1 MQSIAHLSGLYTV
14 YSFLMLLIIGFDG
27 ATFDLIRPWAAE
39 GHLPNLARLM
49 DQGVTA
55 DLASTLPPVTSP
67 AWPTFMT
74 GVNPGK
80 HGVFDFIQPHGEN
93 FTLVNSTR
101 IRQPTMWQRLSEAGY
116 RVGVLNVPVTY
127 PPQPVNG
134 FMVTDILSPRNATIS
149 YPADLV
155 SRYENEIGPDGQ
167 PLGPYRIAPDVHY
180 KPGNEAEFIDDIY
193 SLINAHGRWA
203 IKLMESE
210 PVDVLMVHFIAM
222 DVAKH
227 ALWRF
232 MDHTHSQYEPSP
244 YEHAIRDGYALVD
257 SYIGQL
263 MDRLPA
269 DSDTIVMSDH
279 GFGPLKNMVNLNMF
293 FLEKG
298 LMHLKPDVSTQL
310 KALAFRHGITPSSAY
325 QWVARLGMQ
334 NVVARVSK
342 KARNDVVGKFLSF
355 DSVDWSRTIA
365 YSMGHVGQVYLNL
378 EGREPHGI
386 VREEDYDRRLQEVIT
401 ALGDLRDED
410 GTPIVTNLEPGHT
423 VYHGPYRDKGP
434 DLHLELDHYAMI
446 ACPLFATEGKVM
458 TNQIRGDSGCHRR
471 EGIFIAQGAGIRQDV
486 TLPEASILDL
496 APTIMHLLGEPVPQ
510 IMDGRVLEEIFTE
523 PSAVVYDDKDGELT
537 QVNEEAGFSADEA
550 DQIEERLRG
559 LGYL

>member
-1 MQSIAHLSGLYTV
+1 
-14 YSFLMLLIIGFDG
+14 MLLIIGFDG
-27 ATFDLIRPWAAE
+27 ATFDLIRPWARE
-39 GHLPNLARLM
+39 GHLPHLARLM
-49 DQGVTA
+49 GEGVSA

-74 GVNPGK
+74 GANPGK

-101 IRQPTMWQRLSEAGY
+101 IRQPTLWQRLSKAGH

-149 YPADLV
+149 YPDDLI
-155 SRYENEIGPDGQ
+155 SRYETQPGPDGR
-167 PLGPYRIAPDVHY
+167 PLGPYRIAPDVQY
-180 KPGNEAEFIDDIY
+180 KPGNEAEFIADIY
-193 SLINAHGRWA
+193 SLIHAHGRWA
-203 IKLMESE
+203 LKLMQAE

-232 MDHTHSQYEPSP
+232 MDHSHPNHVPSP

-257 SYIGQL
+257 DYIGRLMAQL
-263 MDRLPA
+263 PPE
-269 DSDTIVMSDH
+269 SDTIVMSDH
-279 GFGPLKNMVNLNMF
+279 GFGPLKNMVNLNVF
-293 FLEKG
+293 FLQKG
-298 LMHLKPDVSTQL
+298 LMHLKPDVMTQL
-310 KALAFRHGITPSSAY
+310 KSWAFHHGITPATAY
-325 QWVARLGMQ
+325 QAIARVGLQ
-334 NVVARVSK
+334 NTVARVSK
-342 KARNDVVGKFLSF
+342 KARNDLVGKFLSF

-378 EGREPHGI
+378 IGREPHGI
-386 VREEDYDRRLQEVIT
+386 VSEADYDRRLQEVIA
-401 ALGDLRDED
+401 ALGDLRDTD
-410 GTPIVTNLEPGHT
+410 GAPLVTNLVPGHT
-423 VYHGPYRDKGP
+423 AYHGPYMRQGP

-471 EGIFIAQGAGIRQDV
+471 EGIFIAQGPSIRPLGVQ
-486 TLPEASILDL
+486 PEASILDL
-496 APTIMHLLGEPVPQ
+496 APTIMHLLGEPVPRV
-510 IMDGRVLEEIFTE
+510 MDGRVLTEIFAHPEEIAYTG
-523 PSAVVYDDKDGELT
+523 DDGETAEL
-537 QVNEEAGFSADEA
+537 VDETSLGDDDA
-550 DQIEERLRG
+550 AQIEERLRG